1 VIKRLTLTNWRAYN
15 ELDLQLTDGT
25 TFVVAP
31 NGVGKT
37 SIVEAAAWALFADHV
52 PVPRQPVR
60 AGADKATVAVELEL
74 PDLRILRVERAMPQ
88 RASRHAPTPAVRI
101 DDHPVAAESLDAL
114 LRDVY
119 GAEPAFLARIA
130 MPPSLIE
137 TGVPGGR
144 GLREHL
150 CRLFGVEELSA
161 ALVEIDSRLRDSEK
175 RIKAAKQGQRIDRT
189 RLGEL
194 QDELVSC
201 NRRLETA
208 RRTHDRAR
216 MAANTA
222 DDLARA
228 RELVRQW
235 QARYDQRQ
243 ALLADV
249 ASRAA
254 KLLGHQPAPEDTA
267 AALTDAATSFRE
279 QLQTT
284 MRAFGANDAMVA
296 AVKAAQHELDQADA
310 DCPVCRRP
318 LDEHTMEDARL
329 AHGED
334 LANLRHAGVTLTRTE
349 RRLRSSLAE
358 LDQLYV
364 ATVNAPNPGPRPEVD
379 AQQPP
384 KSGLLDAES
393 HPGTEITPEQM
404 REAETAA
411 MSAVEE
417 ANAAH
422 GRAQLSLDQVL
433 QDRDAHETL
442 VGLFTAAAM
451 LQGARTT
458 IDDSIRTFVDQTINP
473 IAAELGPRWATLFS
487 GRGIPSLDGDGIVM
501 RSVNGQG
508 LSIESFSGGERV
520 GALVLLRLLVA
531 QMTTGLTFCWFDE
544 PLEHLDPTTR
554 RRVAQLLSGAGSS
567 HPLRQVVLTTYEEP
581 LAARLAA
588 DNPATVRLVSVR
600 LAGSST

>member
-1 VIKRLTLTNWRAYN
+1 MIKRLTLTNWRAYN

-52 PVPRQPVR
+52 PAPRQPVR
-60 AGADKATVAVELEL
+60 AGADNATAAVELEL

-88 RASRHAPTPAVRI
+88 RPSRHAPDPTVRI
-101 DDHPVAAESLDAL
+101 DDHPVATGSLDAL
-114 LRDVY
+114 LRDAY

-130 MPPSLIE
+130 MPPSLTE
-137 TGVPGGR
+137 TRVPGGR

-150 CRLFGVEELSA
+150 CRLFGVEDLSA
-161 ALVEIDSRLRDSEK
+161 ALVEIDSRLRDSDK
-175 RIKAAKQGQRIDRT
+175 RIKAAKQGQRVDKT

-194 QDELVSC
+194 QDGLLSS
-201 NRRLETA
+201 NSRLETA
-208 RRTHDRAR
+208 RRTHDWAR
-216 MAANTA
+216 TA
-222 DDLARA
+222 VTTAGDLVRA
-228 RELVRQW
+228 RELARQW

-243 ALLADV
+243 ALLAGV
-249 ASRAA
+249 ASQAA
-254 KLLGHQPAPEDTA
+254 GLLGHQPAPEDTA
-267 AALTDAATSFRE
+267 AAVTDAATRFRE

-284 MRAFGANDAMVA
+284 TRALGANDAMVA
-296 AVKAAQHELDQADA
+296 AVKTTQHELDQADA

-318 LDEHTMEDARL
+318 LDEHTIENARL
-329 AHGED
+329 AHEQD
-334 LANLRHAGVTLTRTE
+334 LGNLRQAGATLTHTE

-358 LDQLYV
+358 LDQLF
-364 ATVNAPNPGPRPEVD
+364 AAAVNAPDPGPRPEAV
-379 AQQPP
+379 AQQPSE
-384 KSGLLDAES
+384 SGPSDAES
-393 HPGTEITPEQM
+393 IPGDVMTPEQL

-411 MSAVEE
+411 MTALVE
-417 ANAAH
+417 ATAAH
-422 GRAQLSLDQVL
+422 GSAQRSLDQAL
-433 QDRDAHETL
+433 QDKGAHETL
-442 VGLFTAAAM
+442 VGLFTADAM

-458 IDDSIRTFVDQTINP
+458 IDESIRTFVDQTIGP
-473 IAAELGPRWATLFS
+473 IAAELGPRWAALFP
-487 GRGIPSLDGDGIVM
+487 GRGRPSLDCDGIVT

-508 LSIESFSGGERV
+508 LSFESFSGGERV

-554 RRVAQLLSGAGSS
+554 RQVAGLLSGAGSS

-588 DNPATVRLVSVR
+588 DSPATVRLVAVR
-600 LAGSST
+600 FAG